1 MARRRMRR
9 SAVLV
14 VLVGL
19 WLRLGLG
26 RRGRLMARR
35 RMRRSAVLVVA
46 LVGPGRTLDWGGHG
60 RHRAEF

>member
-1 MARRRMRR
+1 MRR

-14 VLVGL
+14 VLVGLGLGL